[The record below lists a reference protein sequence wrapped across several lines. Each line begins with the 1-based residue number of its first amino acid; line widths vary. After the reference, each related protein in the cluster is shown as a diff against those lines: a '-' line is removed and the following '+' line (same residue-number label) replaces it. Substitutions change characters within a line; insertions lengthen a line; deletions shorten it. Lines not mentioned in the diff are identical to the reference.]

1 MKQIIEIEIPEGKIA
16 KLQNNKII
24 FEDIKPQ
31 LPKTWEEFC
40 KTHRVSLNDAY
51 IACDSKARTVASVQ
65 KRNPYYDRYLLPNKE
80 AAEQYIAL
88 MQLHQLRDCY
98 RQGWKPDWYNDS
110 EIKYC
115 IVHTKSKDNQNNLYS
130 IGQYGS
136 MVRFLSF
143 ETKQIAEEFLTRFKD
158 LIEKAGD
165 LI

>member
-1 MKQIIEIEIPEGKIA
+1 MKQIIEIEVPEGKKA
-16 KLQNNKII
+16 VWKDNKVV

-40 KTHRVSLNDAY
+40 DTNKISLNEAF
-51 IACDSKARTVASVQ
+51 INNCSKAETITFVQ
-65 KRNPYYDRYLLPNKE
+65 KRNPYYDKNLLPNKE

-98 RQGWKPDWYNDS
+98 RQGWKPDWYNIN

-115 IVHTKSKDNQNNLYS
+115 IVYTKSKDGQNNLYS
-130 IGQYGS
+130 VGQYGS
-136 MVRFLSF
+136 TVRFLSF
-143 ETKQIAEEFLTRFKD
+143 KSEQIAEEFLTHFKD